1 MGSLEATAAL
11 EAALSEAEAQ
21 RQEGSEVDTS
31 KVAAVLATAELVGVN
46 ASLVDRTKHL
56 LTAIADAVLAAKLEE
71 ARKKREAEAEA
82 ERERKEARAKELRRE
97 TRGRRRGEAAR
108 KERAEEMEEDDGP
121 MAAAGGGDGDGDDAA
136 DLKVGKVVGATK
148 VTAAT
153 TIHQMMVK
161 HRIDKSGWMLKTG
174 HASSW
179 KPHFWSSR
187 FYVLMGGACPAAAPP
202 PPPPLHLHLHHLDHS
217 TSTGTLYYF
226 KAMAMADAAGCI
238 ELSADCTCE
247 EGVNLKNAP
256 QGSFTLSM
264 PAMYKGERS
273 GKKKNEYPLSAGS
286 AAEMRAWMG
295 AIARAKGKPAHVLP
309 AERILS
315 QLAAFT
321 GSVTAEGGTSFT
333 VRIQKHYA
341 TQHASD
347 DDIPRA
353 LSRVAGAAEMLRAMQ
368 RAHRSVAGAAAAD
381 TLNRS
386 FFVIAA
392 KAVVLLRCK
401 LVVDADMKTVDAVLC
416 RAAEQAIEKEARV
429 RPSGAQG
436 ARLLPGAV
444 AVDTQDPFHAAI
456 ASATQSVA
464 RALGKALGS
473 HLSESSNQMLLEA
486 AQQLADKAVFVA
498 LFGDAMK
505 PQAGVAADGA
515 LKELLAACRYFLK
528 ARQAAG
534 THAEAARE
542 AAGARRRSR
551 ARRRGGSAGGARGG
565 ADAAPGGLAPPPL
578 APPPLAPPPLAP
590 PALGAA
596 PLAPPAL
603 APPPLAPPPLAPPAL
618 APPPLATP
626 PVAPPPPPP

>member
-1 MGSLEATAAL
+1 
-11 EAALSEAEAQ
+11 
-21 RQEGSEVDTS
+21 
-31 KVAAVLATAELVGVN
+31 
-46 ASLVDRTKHL
+46 
-56 LTAIADAVLAAKLEE
+56 
-71 ARKKREAEAEA
+71 
-82 ERERKEARAKELRRE
+82 
-97 TRGRRRGEAAR
+97 
-108 KERAEEMEEDDGP
+108 
-121 MAAAGGGDGDGDDAA
+121 
-136 DLKVGKVVGATK
+136 
-148 VTAAT
+148 
-153 TIHQMMVK
+153 
-161 HRIDKSGWMLKTG
+161 
-174 HASSW
+174 
-179 KPHFWSSR
+179 
-187 FYVLMGGACPAAAPP
+187 
-202 PPPPLHLHLHHLDHS
+202 
-217 TSTGTLYYF
+217 
-226 KAMAMADAAGCI
+226 MAMAIDEGCI
-238 ELSADCTCE
+238 ELSPDCTCE

-368 RAHRSVAGAAAAD
+368 RAHRGVAGAAAAD
-381 TLNRS
+381 ALNRS

-486 AQQLADKAVFVA
+486 AQQLADKTVFVA

-534 THAEAARE
+534 TYTPKPPEKPPAPAAEAAPAAAE
-542 AAGARRRSR
+542 AAPA
-551 ARRRGGSAGGARGG
+551 APAAG

-578 APPPLAPPPLAP
+578 APPPLAPPALAP
-590 PALGAA
+590 P

>member
-1 MGSLEATAAL
+1 
-11 EAALSEAEAQ
+11 
-21 RQEGSEVDTS
+21 
-31 KVAAVLATAELVGVN
+31 
-46 ASLVDRTKHL
+46 
-56 LTAIADAVLAAKLEE
+56 
-71 ARKKREAEAEA
+71 
-82 ERERKEARAKELRRE
+82 
-97 TRGRRRGEAAR
+97 
-108 KERAEEMEEDDGP
+108 
-121 MAAAGGGDGDGDDAA
+121 
-136 DLKVGKVVGATK
+136 
-148 VTAAT
+148 
-153 TIHQMMVK
+153 
-161 HRIDKSGWMLKTG
+161 
-174 HASSW
+174 
-179 KPHFWSSR
+179 
-187 FYVLMGGACPAAAPP
+187 
-202 PPPPLHLHLHHLDHS
+202 
-217 TSTGTLYYF
+217 
-226 KAMAMADAAGCI
+226 
-238 ELSADCTCE
+238 
-247 EGVNLKNAP
+247 
-256 QGSFTLSM
+256 
-264 PAMYKGERS
+264 
-273 GKKKNEYPLSAGS
+273 
-286 AAEMRAWMG
+286 MG

-381 TLNRS
+381 ALNRS

-534 THAEAARE
+534 TYTPPKPPEKPPAPAA
-542 AAGARRRSR
+542 SR

-565 ADAAPGGLAPPPL
+565 RRRRAGRA
-578 APPPLAPPPLAP
+578 
-590 PALGAA
+590 GAA
-596 PLAPPAL
+596 AL

-618 APPPLATP
+618 APPPLAP
-626 PVAPPPPPP
+626 PPLAPPAARAAAARAAAACAAGVSTAAAGYTAGCAAAASAVRRTSVV